1 MDKESWQSDVS
12 YLQTLIRLN
21 FERSGRLEK
30 NKDSQVSF
38 FYIPFW
44 LQDSLQS
51 NTALQKFLA
60 IE

>member
-1 MDKESWQSDVS
+1 MDKESWQSDMS
-12 YLQTLIRLN
+12 YFPTLIRLK

-30 NKDSQVSF
+30 DKDSQVSF

-51 NTALQKFLA
+51 NTALEKFLA
-60 IE
+60 ME

>member
-1 MDKESWQSDVS
+1 MDKESWQSDMS
-12 YLQTLIRLN
+12 YLQTLIRLK

-30 NKDSQVSF
+30 DKDSQVSF

-44 LQDSLQS
+44 PQDSLQS

-60 IE
+60 ME